1 MSCERHVVEIGMAEP
16 EQIKWRRYLR
26 SPHLAWMFASG
37 KANDDEEADH
47 EPLSRPDYRSGR
59 SLFRG
64 M

>member
-1 MSCERHVVEIGMAEP
+1 MSCERHVVEIGTAEP

-47 EPLSRPDYRSGR
+47 EPHSRPD
-59 SLFRG
+59 
-64 M
+64 